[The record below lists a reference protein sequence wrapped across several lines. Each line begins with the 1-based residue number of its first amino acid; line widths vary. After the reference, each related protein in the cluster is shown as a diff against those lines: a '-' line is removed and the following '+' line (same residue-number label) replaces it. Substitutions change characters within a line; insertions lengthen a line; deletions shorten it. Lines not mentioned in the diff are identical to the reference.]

1 MLNDTGILQGT
12 LNVKLPL
19 RAMVVPNEYKEHLS
33 KGLLGV
39 QRGGILG
46 GASTFGTID
55 FVTTDAHE
63 IDHYTGDT
71 SWII

>member
-1 MLNDTGILQGT
+1 
-12 LNVKLPL
+12 
-19 RAMVVPNEYKEHLS
+19 MVVPNEYKEHLS

-63 IDHYTGDT
+63 INFHVIDIKWDFSNSLGCISMKIYL
-71 SWII
+71 S